1 MNKKP
6 IMSAT
11 KTAVETGASVV
22 LPMLLANVSTVIGI
36 IAGLIGLVY
45 MTFKMLNEI
54 HIWKKNN
61 RKKRGEF

>member
-1 MNKKP
+1 MNQKP

-36 IAGLIGLVY
+36 VAGLIGLVY
-45 MTFKMLNEI
+45 MTFKCLNEI
-54 HIWKKNN
+54 YIWKKNQRN
-61 RKKRGEF
+61 KRGGF